1 MGALISLQ
9 MLYSSFTAGNQTSFG
24 ALLGDGQ
31 AWQGLISS
39 SLYNAS
45 SWSFR
50 MNNDNGTLPSDD
62 MSLLG
67 AMELFL
73 YGIIPGTGGLAVN
86 PSNERY
92 QDYQTCFPLSQW
104 SFNYQNSSIRIPVM
118 QGTLTFIFGT
128 QNVTQNFP
136 SNGVYDVQ
144 FANDWNS
151 ILSITKIADINNTAL
166 QPAVLQ
172 PIPTSSPSI
181 SPTASSNP
189 TPTASDNQTSTKP
202 NPATHNST
210 GKPGAAMFEIAV
222 TAVVAALSV
231 TVLLV
236 FYVKRKSRRLARSR
250 KQCFSS
256 LNVFSSS

>member
-1 MGALISLQ
+1 VKWKVSLTGR
-9 MLYSSFTAGNQTSFG
+9 SSFTAGNQTSFG

-73 YGIIPGTGGLAVN
+73 YGIIPGTDGLAVN
-86 PSNERY
+86 PTNERY

-222 TAVVAALSV
+222 TAVVATLSV

-236 FYVKRKSRRLARSR
+236 FYVKRKSRRAGT
-250 KQCFSS
+250 KQET
-256 LNVFSSS
+256 VF